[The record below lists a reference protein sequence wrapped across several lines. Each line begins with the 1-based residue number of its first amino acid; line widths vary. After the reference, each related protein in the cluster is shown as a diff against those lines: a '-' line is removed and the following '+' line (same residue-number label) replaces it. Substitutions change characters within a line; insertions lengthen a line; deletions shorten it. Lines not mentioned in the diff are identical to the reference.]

1 MNKKIR
7 VTLEKD
13 GVNAFFHRIAKTA
26 RALDRGEE
34 IPDEIVI
41 SFEDPV
47 AMFRVMS
54 VERIRLIE
62 DLREK
67 GQAPIT
73 ELAMRLGRNKRA
85 VSRDV
90 SALRE
95 YGLLATRYVA
105 NAGHGRNLLV
115 MPSAKRVELSAAI

>member
-1 MNKKIR
+1 MCRTIR
-7 VTLEKD
+7 VTFEKD
-13 GVNAFFHRIAKTA
+13 GMDAFFRCIAKTA

-34 IPDEIVI
+34 LPDEIVI

-54 VERIRLIE
+54 AERIRLME

-73 ELAMRLGRNKRA
+73 ELATRLGRNKRA

-90 SALRE
+90 STLRE
-95 YGLLATRYVA
+95 FGLLATKYVT